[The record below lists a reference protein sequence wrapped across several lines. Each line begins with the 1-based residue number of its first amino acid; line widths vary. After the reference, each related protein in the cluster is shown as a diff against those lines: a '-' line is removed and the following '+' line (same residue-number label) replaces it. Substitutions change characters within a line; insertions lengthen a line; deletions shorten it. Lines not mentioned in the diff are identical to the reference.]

1 MTRTLMTR
9 HAAFGSKES
18 EMLSDDLDLNG
29 RVFGQFG
36 QFGSEV
42 LHLSLAQNYMP
53 QKKKIA

>member
-1 MTRTLMTR
+1 
-9 HAAFGSKES
+9 
-18 EMLSDDLDLNG
+18 MLSDDLDLNG

-53 QKKKIA
+53 QKKQIA